1 MMTLNL
7 TQTEALTLYGFMEM
21 LMNKVDA
28 APDLELID
36 RENTTALITGVMK
49 KIADE
54 LENQRTNN

>member
-1 MMTLNL
+1 MTLNL